1 MRKHFG
7 FLLLALAAIAFAGG
21 AEARSQLPVQAAGN
35 QAASHATTS
44 ASATVGFRIV
54 IRESLALGGPQQ
66 PARPDSPKLTQS
78 VSFEGGREV
87 VTLARP

>member
-1 MRKHFG
+1 MKKHLG
-7 FLLLALAAIAFAGG
+7 WLLLALSAIVFAGG
-21 AEARSQLPVQAAGN
+21 AEARSQLPVQATGS
-35 QAASHATTS
+35 QSSASTT

-66 PARPDSPKLTQS
+66 AARADSPKLTQS
-78 VSFEGGREV
+78 VSFENGREV